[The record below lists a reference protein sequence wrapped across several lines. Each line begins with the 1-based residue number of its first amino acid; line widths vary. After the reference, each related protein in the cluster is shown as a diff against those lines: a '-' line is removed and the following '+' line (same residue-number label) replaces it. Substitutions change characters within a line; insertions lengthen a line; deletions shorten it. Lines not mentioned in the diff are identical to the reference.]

1 MPRRET
7 ERRHGAYGA
16 VLLLAI
22 AGAAAASAQPPEWRP
37 VGPWGGRVIL
47 GSDRAGERLWATTAS
62 GHLHESQDGGRTWH
76 WLGPACGAR
85 GPCFSWPSPHDD
97 QLWFASGLNGELL
110 RSPDHGATWQDLEL
124 APGTPVP
131 PNSVTSMAFSPTEP
145 AKVYLLGQDGRLWAS
160 ADRGVTFSYVL
171 RLDSAAGSAAYLL
184 EVPDTPESF
193 LLVTKKLELCQLNT
207 GQCTTL
213 LPETEHSGM
222 AVGVFGGGGGVWVA
236 LGRTILFAPSVG
248 AAWQDASAGMEAVV
262 SGYPEPV
269 RSFAFDG
276 DKRAVYAMTT
286 AGVLRWD
293 LNSGGPWRFV
303 LQQEEILPISGGPCG
318 WLLRE
323 GGHLIACN
331 PRGPVLCRD
340 DETTCE
346 VRQHGLAGLPVRAF
360 LLDPDTGE
368 PYIAATLAGVYARAA
383 GEPSW
388 TRTLDYRSPFGAA
401 LAHTG
406 PHSSDVWL
414 ASSWSVQRSHD
425 AGQSWVALP
434 PTVSHIE
441 EFPPSLAVADR
452 DGATLLL
459 AIASELWRSTD
470 GGERWS
476 KLPQQV
482 EMLAVN
488 PRRPEEVWSALQGH
502 LQRSL
507 DGGASWENVASPASW
522 ESVASAACPPTWCFY
537 SVVTA
542 MAVNPF
548 VPTQVV
554 YGTAGM
560 GLWSYHPQDGTK
572 RLDTGLPLISAITY
586 DPDRPGRLLVA
597 GARYWGD
604 QLGGRVLLSEDGG
617 TTWRPLGN
625 SWPLPD
631 VRDLRVSFR
640 HGRIAVAT
648 GNGIFVL
655 DDTPRDN
662 RPLRRGG
669 PGRR

>member
-22 AGAAAASAQPPEWRP
+22 VGAAAAAAQPAEWRP
-37 VGPWGGRVIL
+37 VGPWGGNAIL
-47 GSDRAGERLWATTAS
+47 SSDRTGQRLWATTAN
-62 GHLHESQDGGRTWH
+62 GHLHESWDGGRMWR

-85 GPCFSWPSPHDD
+85 GPCFPWSSPHDD
-97 QLWFASGLNGELL
+97 QLWFAFGFRGELW
-110 RSPDHGATWQDLEL
+110 RSDDRGATWRDLEL
-124 APGTPVP
+124 VPGTPVA
-131 PNSVTSMAFSPTEP
+131 PNSIASMAFSPTE
-145 AKVYLLGQDGRLWAS
+145 ATKIYLLGRDGRLWAS
-160 ADRGVTFSYVL
+160 ADAGVTFSL
-171 RLDSAAGSAAYLL
+171 LFRLDYPVGETSALL
-184 EVPDTPESF
+184 KVPDAPES
-193 LLVTKKLELCQLNT
+193 LLVVSKKLEVCQLNL

-213 LPETEHSGM
+213 LPETEYRGM
-222 AVGVFGGGGGVWVA
+222 AVDVFGGGGGVWVA
-236 LGRTILFAPSVG
+236 LGRTILFAPAVG
-248 AAWQDASAGMEAVV
+248 AAWQDASAGMEAVA

-269 RSFAFDG
+269 HSFAFDRG
-276 DKRAVYAMTT
+276 KRAVYAMTT
-286 AGVLRWD
+286 GGVLRWD
-293 LNSGGPWRFV
+293 LDTGGPWRFV
-303 LQQEEILPISGGPCG
+303 LQQDEVIPVAGGVCG
-318 WLLRE
+318 WLRRD

-331 PRGPVLCRD
+331 PRGPVFCRD
-340 DETTCE
+340 DEPTCE

-360 LLDPDTGE
+360 LIDPDTGE
-368 PYIAATLAGVYARAA
+368 PHVAATLAGVYARAP

-388 TRTLDYRSPFGAA
+388 TRTLDYSSSFGAA

-406 PHSSDVWL
+406 PRSSDVWL
-414 ASSWSVQRSHD
+414 VSSWSVQRSRD
-425 AGQSWVALP
+425 AGQSWATLLP
-434 PTVSHIE
+434 GMSHSE
-441 EFPPSLAVADR
+441 APPSLAVADR

-470 GGERWS
+470 SGEGWS

-488 PRRPEEVWSALQGH
+488 PRQPAEVWGALQGH

-507 DGGASWENVASPASW
+507 DGGASWENVASAP
-522 ESVASAACPPTWCFY
+522 CPPGWCIY
-537 SVVTA
+537 NVVTA

-548 VPTQVV
+548 VPNQVV
-554 YGTAGM
+554 YGTVGA
-560 GLWSYHPQDGTK
+560 GLWSYYPQDGK
-572 RLDTGLPLISAITY
+572 RKLETGLPLISAVTF

-617 TTWRPLGN
+617 VTWRPLGD

-655 DDTPRDN
+655 DEEPRDN